1 LKRSA
6 IVLLTLLLFAF
17 EANAAWTKSL
27 AAAKEKAKKSD
38 SLIFVDLFAQWCGWC
53 HRMEAEV
60 FPSESFQNATKKM
73 VLLRLDTEDGKEG
86 SEFARD
92 FGIRSLPTFL
102 LLTADGMLAGTIT
115 GYAPAKPFAERVGQV
130 EAEYRAFE
138 KRLNGEKNLKDP
150 LARLALAKELGE
162 RRAFDASDKR
172 LQALIDDR
180 TTPPAVRD
188 QTVYQLGL
196 GKMMRNKYDEALKVL
211 KPFVGSR
218 KLGEYVERANLLIAD
233 IYMRQGNFKAALE
246 QFKAFKKQ
254 FPNSP
259 LNKNFEALLPQ
270 LESRVARAQ

>member
-1 LKRSA
+1 MLL
-6 IVLLTLLLFAF
+6 VLSLFAV

-27 AAAKEKAKKSD
+27 AAAKEKAKKND

-60 FPSESFQNATKKM
+60 FPSEAFQTATKKM

-92 FGIRSLPTFL
+92 YGVRSLPTFL

-115 GYAPAKPFAERVGQV
+115 GYAPARQFSERLGQV
-130 EAEYRAFE
+130 EKEYRAFE
-138 KRLNGEKNLKDP
+138 KRLAGEKQLKDHT
-150 LARLALAKELGE
+150 ARFTLAKELGE
-162 RRAFDASDKR
+162 RRAFDASEKR
-172 LQALIDDR
+172 LQALIDDK
-180 TTPPAVRD
+180 TTPAALKD
-188 QTVYQLGL
+188 QIVYQLAL
-196 GKMMRNKYDEALKVL
+196 GKTLRAKYDEALKVL
-211 KPFVGSR
+211 KAFAGSR
-218 KLGEYVERANLLIAD
+218 RSGEYVERAQLLIAD

-246 QFKAFKKQ
+246 QFRAFKKQ
-254 FPNSP
+254 FPTSP